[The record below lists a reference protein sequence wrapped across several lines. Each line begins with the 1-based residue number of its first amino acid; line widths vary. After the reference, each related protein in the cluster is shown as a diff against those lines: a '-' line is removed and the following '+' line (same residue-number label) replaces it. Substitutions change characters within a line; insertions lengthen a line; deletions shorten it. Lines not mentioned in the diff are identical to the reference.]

1 MATSP
6 PFPFLSFLKTLK
18 ASIAKSLSP
27 ISEET
32 QVSVSAI
39 TCKLGQAETSN
50 LSSSTLC
57 RRLRMFWWRYL
68 KPRWLDI
75 SLTLVKRASY
85 GWSWFVSFQKVVLE
99 HREDIRS
106 FKRMERNTY
115 RTNFLEPRNFPHLDR
130 HLTPIR
136 RMEWD
141 KKKAYTGHTQLTEL
155 MTESSSNEQI
165 FVKYVRSVRVTRS
178 RDCSITRHTQMLLVS
193 LSHNE
198 TDHKFFRGN
207 WSGWK
212 NICCEGHQLQA
223 FVTKKGYQPRLIKLR
238 SKVKK

>member
-39 TCKLGQAETSN
+39 TCKSGQAETSN

-115 RTNFLEPRNFPHLDR
+115 RTNFLERRNFPHIDC
-130 HLTPIR
+130 HLAPIR

-141 KKKAYTGHTQLTEL
+141 KKKHTPGTLNSLNWWQSFPQMNKNLSSTCARYVWPGHVTVPSRGTLKCYLFHYLT
-155 MTESSSNEQI
+155 MKRIINSFAAIDQDGKI
-165 FVKYVRSVRVTRS
+165 FAVKAVSFRPLLLKKAIN
-178 RDCSITRHTQMLLVS
+178 RDW
-193 LSHNE
+193 LS
-198 TDHKFFRGN
+198 
-207 WSGWK
+207 
-212 NICCEGHQLQA
+212 
-223 FVTKKGYQPRLIKLR
+223 
-238 SKVKK
+238 

>member
-6 PFPFLSFLKTLK
+6 PFPFLFFLKTLK

-106 FKRMERNTY
+106 FKRMERTRIE
-115 RTNFLEPRNFPHLDR
+115 RTFWSLETSPI
-130 HLTPIR
+130 LTAILPPSGGWNGI
-136 RMEWD
+136 

-155 MTESSSNEQI
+155 MTEFSSNEQK

-212 NICCEGHQLQA
+212 NICCEGRQLQA